1 MSKSEWA
8 SMRIDGIL
16 GWIHKLVMLVTFPL
30 RKFWY
35 IIGVIVFLL
44 LVLLIVPLCFG
55 AKFTEIGS
63 WYKEKL
69 MSKEVEVVKN
79 KVVKVSE
86 KATAVI
92 DQASE
97 KVSEKLGDVKEQI
110 AEVAPDL
117 VKNEKTKVPDE
128 KPIRYAVWNTAKL
141 NQVKYERINAAPEN
155 KTNEASFSELKQE
168 AEQEQEKVSAREQKE
183 LDEKY
188 RDVYYSGNLSDLYT
202 ARRDLGL
209 TYLAESEKLYDTVEV
224 VGPNSLYIN
233 NSFVFLYGIYTNPD
247 IYDAEAA
254 RQYLQKITEGQK
266 VHCDVVAYTTQTQ
279 AATAL
284 CFVNGIF
291 INKAMVENNLAKN
304 VALK

>member
-8 SMRIDGIL
+8 SMRIDGML

-35 IIGVIVFLL
+35 IIGTIVFLL

-63 WYKEKL
+63 WYKTKL
-69 MSKEVEVVKN
+69 LGKEAAIVKN
-79 KVVKVSE
+79 QVIEVSQ
-86 KATAVI
+86 KAVSVL
-92 DQASE
+92 DQARE
-97 KVSEKLGDVKEQI
+97 KVSEKLANVKGQI
-110 AEVAPDL
+110 AEVAPELASKDT
-117 VKNEKTKVPDE
+117 VETPKE
-128 KPIRYAVWNTAKL
+128 KPIRYAVWNTSKL
-141 NQVKYERINAAPEN
+141 NPVKYERMNMTAKE
-155 KTNEASFSELKQE
+155 KSEETTFSELKQE
-168 AEQEQEKVSAREQKE
+168 AQEAQEKEFAQEQKAIE
-183 LDEKY
+183 EKY
-188 RDVYYSGNLSDLYT
+188 QDVYYSGNLADLYT

-209 TYLAESEKLYDTVEV
+209 TYLAESEKFYDTVEV

-233 NSFVFLYGIYTNPD
+233 DTFVFLYGIYTNPD

-254 RQYLQKITEGQK
+254 RQYLQRVTEGQK
-266 VHCDVVAYTTQTQ
+266 VHCDIVAYTIQTQ